1 MSMNELVILLI
12 VGLLAGFLGGG
23 LGIGGGII
31 IVPGLLFLL
40 GFSQHMAQG
49 TYLAVISFPIG
60 LVAVINYSK
69 AGYVQWKYAAIL
81 IVTFLIGSYLGS
93 KLAIQLPAKDLRK
106 AFGVFMF
113 FVSLKIIFG
122 K

>member
-1 MSMNELVILLI
+1 MSINELVILII
-12 VGLLAGFLGGG
+12 VGLVAGFLGGG

-40 GFSQHMAQG
+40 GFSQHQAQG

-60 LVAVINYSK
+60 FVAAMNYSK
-69 AGYVQWKYAAIL
+69 AGYVHWKYAAIL
-81 IVTFLIGSYLGS
+81 ITTFLLGSYLGS

-106 AFGVFMF
+106 GFGIFMF